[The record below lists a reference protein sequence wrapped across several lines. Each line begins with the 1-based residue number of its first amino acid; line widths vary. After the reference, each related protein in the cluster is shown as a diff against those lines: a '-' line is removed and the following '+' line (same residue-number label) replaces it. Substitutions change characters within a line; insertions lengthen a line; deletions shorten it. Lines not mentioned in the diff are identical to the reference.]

1 MVSYTIILVY
11 HYCTLLS
18 RPRILP
24 DVLSPHRRSRSSLFS
39 LVLFPAWRL
48 PQKPTKINE
57 NWKSFGNVQKMQK
70 GTFFEKKKQN
80 GDVSATLWI
89 FHQNVMNSRGPP
101 IFKCLWLERL
111 RQLVQAWNRCTEAL
125 KTDENHGIS
134 WKIMEN
140 HLPSGN
146 LT

>member
-39 LVLFPAWRL
+39 LVLFPAWHL

-70 GTFFEKKKQN
+70 GTFSRKKKTEWRCFSNTVDFSSERHEQPESQFPFSN
-80 GDVSATLWI
+80 AFGLKGSASSCKPGTDA
-89 FHQNVMNSRGPP
+89 
-101 IFKCLWLERL
+101 L
-111 RQLVQAWNRCTEAL
+111 RPSKLMKIMEY
-125 KTDENHGIS
+125 HGKS
-134 WKIMEN
+134 WKII
-140 HLPSGN
+140 
-146 LT
+146 